1 MRLGV
6 FGGTFDPVHYGHLL
20 LAEQCREQCRLDEVL
35 FIPAGTPPHKLSQTI
50 APAAARLA
58 MLQLAVGGHN
68 KFRVNGRELQKVT
81 PSFTVE
87 TLAEL
92 HAEDPEREL
101 YFLMGADSLRDFPTW
116 REPERIL
123 ELATLAVVNR
133 GDQPAPDLAPV
144 RDLLEGRGGSRVKL
158 VTMPAVDISSSDIR
172 RRAGDGESIRYLTP
186 RAVECYIATH
196 QLYVG
201 RVTDP

>member
-20 LAEQCREQCRLDEVL
+20 LAEQCREQCQLDEVL

-50 APAAARLA
+50 APAAARVA
-58 MLQLAVGGHN
+58 MLELATGGHDQ
-68 KFRVNGRELQKVT
+68 FRIDRRELVKVT
-81 PSFTVE
+81 PSYTVE
-87 TLAEL
+87 TLEDL
-92 HAEDPEREL
+92 QAEDPEREL
-101 YFLMGADSLRDFPTW
+101 FFLMGADSLRDFPTW
-116 REPERIL
+116 RDPGRVL

-144 RDLLEGRGGSRVKL
+144 RDLLKGKGESRVML
-158 VTMPAVDISSSDIR
+158 VTMPAVEISSSDLR
-172 RRAGDGESIRYLTP
+172 RRVSAGESIRYLTP

-196 QLYVG
+196 GLY
-201 RVTDP
+201 RQS